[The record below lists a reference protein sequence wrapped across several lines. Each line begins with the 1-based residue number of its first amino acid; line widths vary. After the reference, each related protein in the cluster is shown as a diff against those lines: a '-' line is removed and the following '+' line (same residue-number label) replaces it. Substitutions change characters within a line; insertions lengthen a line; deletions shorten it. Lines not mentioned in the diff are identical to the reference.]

1 MVLFENEQA
10 LVTGAASNIGAA
22 IARRLAREGAAVLLA
37 DIDGARLD
45 ALAEELRSDGFRA
58 DALVCDLSTADGWR
72 AVTECRGGTDLS
84 LFVHS
89 ASPARR
95 EGDDVGNVSEEVF
108 DRMLNTNLRSGF
120 FIGRELGARM
130 QARGIRGR
138 MLFISSL
145 HKATPRNLPHY
156 SASKAGMT
164 MIVAELARYFGPA
177 GIRVNALAPGA
188 IPGGGFK
195 PDDGFEAL
203 VQKIPLRRAGTADD
217 IAASVMALLSDD
229 FCGYV
234 TGTTLTVDGGIEL
247 FNWIDPPH

>member
-45 ALAEELRSDGFRA
+45 TLAEELRSDGFRA
-58 DALVCDLSTADGWR
+58 DALVCDLSTADDWR
-72 AVTECRGGTDLS
+72 AVTERRGGTDLS

-130 QARGIRGR
+130 QARGIRAR

-217 IAASVMALLSDD
+217 IAASAMALLSDD